1 MGANPGTVTAWLTQ
15 AQDRGKTMDG
25 ISDIQI
31 IGIDDKRPPRIRKEP
46 YIDLFFRLSH
56 QAPADWCA
64 IFNVL
69 LGKHASNAK
78 IKVKEGIFIEA
89 WVKKPDDIPVLLA
102 LLKDKVAECSRL
114 FIEKIELS
122 ISNASAANAELM
134 LGGGEQGRLN
144 RIIAALDFSLPD
156 STGQ

>member
-1 MGANPGTVTAWLTQ
+1 ME
-15 AQDRGKTMDG
+15 G

-31 IGIDDKRPPRIRKEP
+31 VGIDDKRPPRIRKEP

-56 QAPADWCA
+56 QAPGDWCA

-78 IKVKEGIFIEA
+78 IKVKEGLFIEA
-89 WVKKPDDIPVLLA
+89 WVKKPEDIPLLLV

-122 ISNASAANAELM
+122 IRNAGAANAELM

-144 RIIAALDFSLPD
+144 RIVAALDFSLPE